1 MWRKNFKKGRK
12 KQPPEVV
19 VFFFF
24 YFNKKKSLMV
34 SIKMMLRI
42 QTVQKKKNE
51 AKETESHLIIQ
62 QLEHQRERPPF

>member
-1 MWRKNFKKGRK
+1 MKKKTTTGSGS
-12 KQPPEVV
+12 V
-19 VFFFF
+19 FFF

-62 QLEHQRERPPF
+62 QLEPLFKRKFDLISFDL

>member
-1 MWRKNFKKGRK
+1 
-12 KQPPEVV
+12 
-19 VFFFF
+19 
-24 YFNKKKSLMV
+24 MV

-62 QLEHQRERPPF
+62 QLEPLFKRKFDLISFDL